1 MNHNGLAGVRT
12 LENSQSTPVLQC
24 TAQSQRKRRTENLQI
39 HDYRAEN
46 WIVNLRKQINTVL
59 KTPI

>member
-1 MNHNGLAGVRT
+1 MNYERLLCYVRLLTITMNHNGLAGVRA
-12 LENSQSTPVLQC
+12 LENSQSMPVLQC

-46 WIVNLRKQINTVL
+46 
-59 KTPI
+59 